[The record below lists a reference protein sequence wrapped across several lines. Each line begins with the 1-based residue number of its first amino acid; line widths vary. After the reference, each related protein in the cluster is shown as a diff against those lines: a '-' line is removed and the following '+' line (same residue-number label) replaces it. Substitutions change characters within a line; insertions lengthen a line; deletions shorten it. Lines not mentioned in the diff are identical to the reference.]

1 MNEKLKQKWIKNHH
15 YFYYSI
21 TWKYRENTLKKEV
34 EKVLKFFYDIRNDL
48 EGLKTY
54 SKNKLIKCLLKIGVS
69 AQLICIF
76 SLKMA

>member
-34 EKVLKFFYDIRNDL
+34 EKVPPAPAL
-48 EGLKTY
+48 
-54 SKNKLIKCLLKIGVS
+54 
-69 AQLICIF
+69 
-76 SLKMA
+76 